1 MKYSPAVLPIPGATR
16 TEGILDCVGATEIP
30 LSDEDFKHINENLP
44 EQAEHSS
51 ESLPKPAHRQIAQ
64 KLSSVS
70 LRLKGDSEGVGNDYR
85 LACRDWRFSP
95 H

>member
-16 TEGILDCVGATEIP
+16 TEGILDCVSATEIP

-51 ESLPKPAHRQIAQ
+51 E
-64 KLSSVS
+64 
-70 LRLKGDSEGVGNDYR
+70 
-85 LACRDWRFSP
+85 
-95 H
+95 